1 MNNRS
6 LILSSVLAASIL
18 GLTATGPVIAAPE
31 GGPGDGQRAGYGGHG
46 WHREGGMPRMFD
58 RLDLTQEQR
67 DKIEQIM
74 DENKQVRQ
82 EKTKALWDNRKALR
96 DQAMAENYD
105 AHRVQELADQ
115 QAKLQADLTVMRTE
129 SFHRIYSVLTPDQ
142 KQKLAEMKEQR
153 KGQRGKHS
161 DRR

>member
-1 MNNRS
+1 
-6 LILSSVLAASIL
+6 
-18 GLTATGPVIAAPE
+18 
-31 GGPGDGQRAGYGGHG
+31 
-46 WHREGGMPRMFD
+46 MFD

-67 DKIEQIM
+67 DKIKQIM